1 MHDSGTRQIGAELLL
16 TLDRS
21 SPTPLRAQLEHGLRE
36 LIRSGAVAADSSV
49 PSTRTLAGDLGVS
62 RRLIVEAYAQL
73 TAEGYLRTQERAGT
87 RVAPVT
93 AATSLAIPDEPPP
106 ARFDLR
112 PGIPSLAHFPRNA
125 WAKATAA
132 ALKAAP
138 DAALAY
144 PDPRGSLLLRK
155 ALSEYLRRVR
165 AVAADPE
172 RIVICTGF
180 RQALSLLIGALRM
193 PTVAVEEPGLIG
205 REQTVTAAGGTP
217 LPIEVDQRG
226 LRVDLLAD
234 SSADAA
240 VVTPAHQF
248 PLGVTLSPD
257 RRAALVAWAR
267 STGLVIEDD
276 YDAEFRYDREPI
288 GSLHGLAPEHVAYI
302 GTTSKT
308 LAPGLRLGWMVAPC
322 ALLDPV
328 TEAKQAHDGGSPTID
343 QLALAHMLTTG
354 TYERHL
360 RLLRRHYR
368 ARRDQLISSLRRH
381 LPAAK
386 PGGTAAGLHLM
397 LELSGDIE
405 ATSVTEAARR
415 LDLAVA
421 PLERYTL
428 SPPGPTR
435 NRLVI
440 GYGNILTPTIEQA
453 VRRLSQAVADV
464 R

>member
-1 MHDSGTRQIGAELLL
+1 
-16 TLDRS
+16 
-21 SPTPLRAQLEHGLRE
+21 
-36 LIRSGAVAADSSV
+36 
-49 PSTRTLAGDLGVS
+49 
-62 RRLIVEAYAQL
+62 
-73 TAEGYLRTQERAGT
+73 
-87 RVAPVT
+87 
-93 AATSLAIPDEPPP
+93 
-106 ARFDLR
+106 
-112 PGIPSLAHFPRNA
+112 
-125 WAKATAA
+125 
-132 ALKAAP
+132 
-138 DAALAY
+138 
-144 PDPRGSLLLRK
+144 LLRK

-217 LPIEVDQRG
+217 LPIEIDQRG

-368 ARRDQLISSLRRH
+368 ARRDQLITSLRRH

-415 LDLAVA
+415 RDLAVA